1 MKACHFLLSMAL
13 ALGVACTALFGAAA
27 PPQKA
32 PDGKDA
38 EEVFEVDG
46 VEIARAN
53 GTFLGLAVRNN
64 NFVLGFYD
72 EDKKPVRAD
81 MVSATLRWSVR
92 YQPNDER
99 AVLRVGGDG
108 TVLTSAFVVRQP
120 HSFRVTILLFAE
132 GRQDS
137 AETYSVEYRGE

>member
-1 MKACHFLLSMAL
+1 MKAWQLLLSLAL
-13 ALGVACTALFGAAA
+13 ALGVVSTAAFGGAA

-32 PDGKDA
+32 PDGKEA
-38 EEVFEVDG
+38 EEELEVEG

-72 EDKKPVRAD
+72 EEKKPVRAD
-81 MVSATLRWSVR
+81 MVSATLRWPVR

-99 AVLRVGGDG
+99 TVLRVGGDG
-108 TVLTSAFVVRQP
+108 TVLTSGFVIRQP

-137 AETYSVEYRGE
+137 AETYTVEYRGE